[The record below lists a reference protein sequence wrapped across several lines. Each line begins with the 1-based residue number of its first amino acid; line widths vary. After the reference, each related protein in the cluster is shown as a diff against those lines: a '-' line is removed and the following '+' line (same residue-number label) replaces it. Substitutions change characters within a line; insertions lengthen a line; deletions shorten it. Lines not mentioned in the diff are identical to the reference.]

1 MRVYEI
7 IFILRPEVSDEELK
21 TTVRQVSDA
30 IEEGQGVVDKVES
43 WGKRRLA
50 YSVKRHKEGYYL
62 LIQYS
67 VKSNA
72 GLSKEIERR
81 LKVMDD
87 VIKYMTVRIDEDLK
101 RLEKLR
107 KKRELRVTEKNDQ
120 WKQVSQD
127 GRATKPEQPEKP
139 AE

>member
-72 GLSKEIERR
+72 ALSKEIERR

>member
-101 RLEKLR
+101 L
-107 KKRELRVTEKNDQ
+107 TIDCTS
-120 WKQVSQD
+120 KQVACIINVQVSVKS
-127 GRATKPEQPEKP
+127 GGVIKYTSHCKS
-139 AE
+139 

>member
-72 GLSKEIERR
+72 ALSKEIERR

-127 GRATKPEQPEKP
+127 ERATKPAQPEKP